1 MAVRMELSRILI
13 RELNSYQ
20 IIELREVL
28 DQDIGASGSIGSSPI
43 GSSPI
48 GSSSIGNGP
57 VGTDAS
63 NKGEGASEATADA
76 DDAAQPGDSVDDST
90 GESSSDSIGE
100 PVTRTFPIV
109 IGLPEAQAIER
120 RLKGELVKRP
130 QTHDLLASV
139 INLLGGR
146 LRSITISDLNEHT
159 FYATLDIS
167 RHNGELIHIDS
178 RPSDAIA
185 LGVAGGV
192 PILVAEHVLEA
203 ATRDEQ

>member
-43 GSSPI
+43 GSS
-48 GSSSIGNGP
+48 SIENGP
-57 VGTDAS
+57 VGSDDS